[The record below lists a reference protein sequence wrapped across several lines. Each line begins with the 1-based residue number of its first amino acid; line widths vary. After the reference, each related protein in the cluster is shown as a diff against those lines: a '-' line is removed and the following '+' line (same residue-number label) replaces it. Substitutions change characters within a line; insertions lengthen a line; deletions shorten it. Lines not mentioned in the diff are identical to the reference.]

1 MKKILF
7 YTLLFC
13 LASVGFTSCNDD
25 EELTDSKITYYP
37 EMEIQGDKFTTL
49 PIGTPYVDKGC
60 KGTLLGEDC
69 TSGIVTEGVEDVDYN
84 TAGLYYVTYSYT
96 NKDGYLTKAKR
107 TVAVC
112 DPAITTNI
120 EGKYTVQ
127 SGSYRNSGGK
137 ITEFSKYSVTVKK
150 AAPGLFYVSDFF
162 GGYYDQGVGYGSTTA
177 MTGYIQLLADNSIKL
192 LSSNCNGFADLNS
205 LDGLENGKYDPA
217 TGEIS
222 FDAACLNGQMIFH
235 VILK

>member
-13 LASVGFTSCNDD
+13 LASVGFTSCSDD

-37 EMEIQGDKFTTL
+37 EMEIQGDEFTIL

-84 TAGLYYVTYSYT
+84 TAGLYYVTYFYT

-112 DPAITTNI
+112 DPSITTDI
-120 EGKYTVQ
+120 EGKYKVQ
-127 SGSYRNSGGK
+127 SGSYRDYNSAQE
-137 ITEFSKYSVTVKK
+137 EFAKYSVTIEK
-150 AAPGLFYVSDFF
+150 AAPGLFYISDLL
-162 GGYYDQGVGYGSTTA
+162 GGYYDQGRGYGSQYA
-177 MTGYIQLLADNSIKL
+177 MTGYIQLLSDNTIKL
-192 LSSNCNGFADLNS
+192 LSSHVDGFDDS
-205 LDGLENGKYDPA
+205 LDSMENGKYNPE

-222 FDAACLNGQMIFH
+222 FDVAYAGQMTFH
-235 VILK
+235 VVLK

>member
-13 LASVGFTSCNDD
+13 LASVGFTSCSDD

-37 EMEIQGDKFTTL
+37 EMEIQGDEFTIL

-84 TAGLYYVTYSYT
+84 TAGLYYVTYFYT

-112 DPAITTNI
+112 DPSITTDI
-120 EGKYTVQ
+120 EGKYKVQ
-127 SGSYRNSGGK
+127 SGSFRNTGSAQ
-137 ITEFSKYSVTVKK
+137 EAFAKYSVTITQ

-162 GGYYDQGVGYGSTTA
+162 GGFYDQGRGYGASTA
-177 MTGYIQLLADNSIKL
+177 MTGYIQLLADNTIKL
-192 LSSNCNGFADLNS
+192 LSSHVENWDDS
-205 LDGLENGKYDPA
+205 LDSFENGRYDPA

-222 FDAACLNGQMIFH
+222 FDAAYAGQMTFH

>member
-13 LASVGFTSCNDD
+13 LASVGFTSCSDD

-37 EMEIQGDKFTTL
+37 EMEIQGDEFTIL

-69 TSGIVTEGVEDVDYN
+69 TSGIVTKGVEDVDYN
-84 TAGLYYVTYSYT
+84 TAGLYYVTYFYT

-112 DPAITTNI
+112 DPSITTDI
-120 EGKYTVQ
+120 EGKYKVQ
-127 SGSYRNSGGK
+127 SGSYRDYNSAQE
-137 ITEFSKYSVTVKK
+137 EFAKYSVTIEK
-150 AAPGLFYVSDFF
+150 AAPGLFYISDLL
-162 GGYYDQGVGYGSTTA
+162 GGYYDQGRGYGSQYA
-177 MTGYIQLLADNSIKL
+177 MTGYIQLLSDNTIKL
-192 LSSNCNGFADLNS
+192 LSSHVDGFDDS
-205 LDGLENGKYDPA
+205 LDSMENGKYNPE

-222 FDAACLNGQMIFH
+222 FDVAYAGQMTFH

>member
-13 LASVGFTSCNDD
+13 LASVGFTSCSDD

-37 EMEIQGDKFTTL
+37 EMEIQGDKFTIL

-60 KGTLLGEDC
+60 KGTLQGEDC
-69 TSGIVTEGVEDVDYN
+69 TSGIVTEGVEDVDHN

-112 DPAITTNI
+112 DPSITTNI
-120 EGKYTVQ
+120 EGKYKVQ
-127 SGSYRNSGGK
+127 SGSYRDNGSAQ
-137 ITEFSKYSVTVKK
+137 EEYAKYSVTIRKD
-150 AAPGLFYVSDFF
+150 APGLFYISDLL
-162 GGYYDQGVGYGSTTA
+162 GGYYDQGRGYGSQYA
-177 MTGYIQLLADNSIKL
+177 MTGYIQLLSDNTIKL
-192 LSSNCNGFADLNS
+192 LSSHVDGFGDS
-205 LDGLENGKYDPA
+205 LDSMENGKYNPE

-222 FDAACLNGQMIFH
+222 FDVAYAGQMTFH
-235 VILK
+235 VVLK

>member
-13 LASVGFTSCNDD
+13 LASVGFTSCSDD

-37 EMEIQGDKFTTL
+37 EMEIQGDEFTIL

-60 KGTLLGEDC
+60 KGTLQGEDC
-69 TSGIVTEGVEDVDYN
+69 TSGIVTEGVEDVDHN

-112 DPAITTNI
+112 DPSITTDI
-120 EGKYTVQ
+120 EGKYKVQ
-127 SGSYRNSGGK
+127 SGSYRDYNSAQE
-137 ITEFSKYSVTVKK
+137 EFAKYSVTIEK
-150 AAPGLFYVSDFF
+150 AAPGLFYISDLL
-162 GGYYDQGVGYGSTTA
+162 GGYYDQGRGYGSQYA
-177 MTGYIQLLADNSIKL
+177 MTGYIQLLSDNTIKL
-192 LSSNCNGFADLNS
+192 LSSHVDGFDDS
-205 LDGLENGKYDPA
+205 LDSMENGKYNPE

-222 FDAACLNGQMIFH
+222 FDVAYAGQMTFH
-235 VILK
+235 VVLK

>member
-13 LASVGFTSCNDD
+13 LASIGFASCSDD

-37 EMEIQGDKFTTL
+37 EMEIQGDKFTIL

-69 TSGIVTEGVEDVDYN
+69 TSSLITEGVEDVDYN
-84 TAGLYYVTYSYT
+84 KAGLYYVTYSHI

-112 DPAITTNI
+112 DPSITTDI
-120 EGKYTVQ
+120 EGKYKVQ
-127 SGSYRNSGGK
+127 SGSFRNTGSAQE
-137 ITEFSKYSVTVKK
+137 EFAKYSVTITQ

-162 GGYYDQGVGYGSTTA
+162 GGFYDQGRGYGASTA
-177 MTGYIQLLADNSIKL
+177 MTGYIQLLADNTIKL
-192 LSSNCNGFADLNS
+192 LSSHVENWDDS
-205 LDGLENGKYDPA
+205 LDSFENGKYDPA

-222 FDAACLNGQMIFH
+222 FDAAYAGQMTFH

>member
-13 LASVGFTSCNDD
+13 LASVGFASCSDD

-37 EMEIQGDKFTTL
+37 EMEIQGDKFTIL

-69 TSGIVTEGVEDVDYN
+69 TSSLITEGVEDVDYN
-84 TAGLYYVTYSYT
+84 KAGLYYVTYSHI

-112 DPAITTNI
+112 DPSITTDI
-120 EGKYTVQ
+120 EGKYKVQ
-127 SGSYRNSGGK
+127 SGSYRDYNSAQE
-137 ITEFSKYSVTVKK
+137 EFAKYSVTIEK
-150 AAPGLFYVSDFF
+150 AAPGLFYISDLL
-162 GGYYDQGVGYGSTTA
+162 GGYYDQGRGYGSQYA
-177 MTGYIQLLADNSIKL
+177 MTGYIQLLSDNTIKL
-192 LSSNCNGFADLNS
+192 LSSHVDGFGDS
-205 LDGLENGKYDPA
+205 LDNMENGKYNPE

-222 FDAACLNGQMIFH
+222 FDVAYAGQMTFH

>member
-1 MKKILF
+1 
-7 YTLLFC
+7 
-13 LASVGFTSCNDD
+13 
-25 EELTDSKITYYP
+25 
-37 EMEIQGDKFTTL
+37 MEIQGDEFTIL

-84 TAGLYYVTYSYT
+84 TAGLYYVTYFYT

-112 DPAITTNI
+112 DPSITTDI
-120 EGKYTVQ
+120 EGKYKVQ
-127 SGSYRNSGGK
+127 SGSFRNIGSAQE
-137 ITEFSKYSVTVKK
+137 EFAKYSVTITQ

-162 GGYYDQGVGYGSTTA
+162 GGFYDQGRGYGASTA
-177 MTGYIQLLADNSIKL
+177 MTGYIQLLADNTIKL
-192 LSSNCNGFADLNS
+192 LSSHVENWDDS
-205 LDGLENGKYDPA
+205 LDSFENGKYDPA

-222 FDAACLNGQMIFH
+222 FDAAYAGQMTFH
-235 VILK
+235 IILK

>member
-13 LASVGFTSCNDD
+13 LASVGFTSCSDD

-37 EMEIQGDKFTTL
+37 EMEIQGDKFTIL

-84 TAGLYYVTYSYT
+84 TAGLYYVTYFYT

-107 TVAVC
+107 TIAVC
-112 DPAITTNI
+112 DPSITTDI
-120 EGKYTVQ
+120 EGKYKVQ
-127 SGSYRNSGGK
+127 SGSYRDYNSAQE
-137 ITEFSKYSVTVKK
+137 EFAKYSVTIEK
-150 AAPGLFYVSDFF
+150 AAPGLFYISDFL
-162 GGYYDQGVGYGSTTA
+162 GGYYDQGRGYGSQYA
-177 MTGYIQLLADNSIKL
+177 MTGYIQLLSDNTIKL
-192 LSSNCNGFADLNS
+192 LSSHVDGFDDS
-205 LDGLENGKYDPA
+205 LDSMENGKYNPE

-222 FDAACLNGQMIFH
+222 FDVAYAGQMTFH
-235 VILK
+235 VVLK

>member
-13 LASVGFTSCNDD
+13 LASVGFTSCSDD

-37 EMEIQGDKFTTL
+37 EMEIQGDEFTIL

-84 TAGLYYVTYSYT
+84 TAGLYYVTYFYT

-112 DPAITTNI
+112 DPSITTDI
-120 EGKYTVQ
+120 EGKYKVQ
-127 SGSYRNSGGK
+127 SGSFRNIGSAQE
-137 ITEFSKYSVTVKK
+137 EFAKYSVTITQ

-162 GGYYDQGVGYGSTTA
+162 GGFYDQGRGYGASTA
-177 MTGYIQLLADNSIKL
+177 MTGYIQLLADNTAKS
-192 LSSNCNGFADLNS
+192 
-205 LDGLENGKYDPA
+205 
-217 TGEIS
+217 
-222 FDAACLNGQMIFH
+222 
-235 VILK
+235 

>member
-13 LASVGFTSCNDD
+13 LASVGFASCSDD

-37 EMEIQGDKFTTL
+37 EMEIQGDKFTIL

-112 DPAITTNI
+112 DPSITTDI
-120 EGKYTVQ
+120 EGKYKVQ
-127 SGSYRNSGGK
+127 SGSYRDYNSAQE
-137 ITEFSKYSVTVKK
+137 EFAKYSVTIEK
-150 AAPGLFYVSDFF
+150 AAPGLFYISDFL
-162 GGYYDQGVGYGSTTA
+162 GGYYDQGRGYGSQYA
-177 MTGYIQLLADNSIKL
+177 MTGYIQLLSDNTIKL
-192 LSSNCNGFADLNS
+192 LSSHVDGFDDS
-205 LDGLENGKYDPA
+205 LDSMENGKYNPE

-222 FDAACLNGQMIFH
+222 FDVAYAGQMTFH
-235 VILK
+235 VVLK

>member
-13 LASVGFTSCNDD
+13 LASIGFSSCSDD

-37 EMEIQGDKFTTL
+37 EMDIQGDKFTIL

-84 TAGLYYVTYSYT
+84 TAGLYYVTYFYT

-112 DPAITTNI
+112 DPSITTDI
-120 EGKYTVQ
+120 EGKYKVQ
-127 SGSYRNSGGK
+127 SGSYRANNSAQE
-137 ITEFSKYSVTVKK
+137 EFAKYSVTIEKV
-150 AAPGLFYVSDFF
+150 APALFYISDLL
-162 GGYYDQGVGYGSTTA
+162 GGYYDQGRGYGSSTA
-177 MTGYIQLLADNSIKL
+177 MTGYIQLLSDNTIKV
-192 LSSNCNGFADLNS
+192 LSSHVDAWGDS
-205 LDGLENGKYDPA
+205 LDSFENGKYDPT
-217 TGEIS
+217 TGEIT
-222 FDAACLNGQMIFH
+222 FDVAYASQMTFH
-235 VILK
+235 IILK

>member
-13 LASVGFTSCNDD
+13 LASVGFTSCSDD

-37 EMEIQGDKFTTL
+37 EMEIQGDEFTIL

-84 TAGLYYVTYSYT
+84 TAGLYYVTYFYT

-112 DPAITTNI
+112 DPSITTDI
-120 EGKYTVQ
+120 EGKYKVQ
-127 SGSYRNSGGK
+127 SGSYRDNGSAQ
-137 ITEFSKYSVTVKK
+137 EEYAKYSVTIKNV
-150 AAPGLFYVSDFF
+150 APGLFYISDLL
-162 GGYYDQGVGYGSTTA
+162 GGYYDQGRGYGSQYA
-177 MTGYIQLLADNSIKL
+177 MTGYIQLLSDNTIKL
-192 LSSNCNGFADLNS
+192 LSSHVDGFGDS
-205 LDGLENGKYDPA
+205 LDSMENGKYDPA

-222 FDAACLNGQMIFH
+222 FDAAYAGQMTFH

>member
-13 LASVGFTSCNDD
+13 LASVGFTSCSDD

-37 EMEIQGDKFTTL
+37 EMEIQGDEFTIL

-84 TAGLYYVTYSYT
+84 TAGLYYVTYFYT

-112 DPAITTNI
+112 DPSITTNI
-120 EGKYTVQ
+120 EGKYKVQ
-127 SGSYRNSGGK
+127 SGSYRDNGSAQ
-137 ITEFSKYSVTVKK
+137 EEYAKYSVTIKN
-150 AAPGLFYVSDFF
+150 AAPGLFYISDLL
-162 GGYYDQGVGYGSTTA
+162 GGYYDQGRGYGSQYA
-177 MTGYIQLLADNSIKL
+177 MTGYIQLLSDNTIKL
-192 LSSNCNGFADLNS
+192 LSSHVDGFGDS
-205 LDGLENGKYDPA
+205 LDSMENGMYNPE

-222 FDAACLNGQMIFH
+222 FDVAYAGQMTFH

>member
-13 LASVGFTSCNDD
+13 LASVGFTSCSDD

-37 EMEIQGDKFTTL
+37 ELEIQGDDFTL
-49 PIGTPYVDKGC
+49 VPIGTKYVDEGC
-60 KGTLLGEDC
+60 KGILLGEDC

-84 TAGLYYVTYSYT
+84 TPGLYYVTYSYT
-96 NKDGYLTKAKR
+96 NKDGYLKSAKR

-112 DPAITTNI
+112 DPSITTDI

-127 SGSYRNSGGK
+127 SGSYRDNGSAQE
-137 ITEFSKYSVTVKK
+137 EFAKYSVTIKK
-150 AAPGLFYVSDFF
+150 SAPGLFYVSDFL
-162 GGYYDQGVGYGSTTA
+162 GGYYDQGRGYGSLYA
-177 MTGYIQLLADNSIKL
+177 MTGYLQLLSDNSVKL
-192 LSSNCNGFADLNS
+192 LSSHVDAWGDS
-205 LDGLENGKYDPA
+205 LDSMENGKYDPA
-217 TGEIS
+217 TGEIT
-222 FDAACLNGQMIFH
+222 FDVAYAGQMTFH

>member
-13 LASVGFTSCNDD
+13 LASVGFTSCSDD

-37 EMEIQGDKFTTL
+37 EMEIQGDEFTIL

-84 TAGLYYVTYSYT
+84 TAGLYYVTYFYT

-107 TVAVC
+107 KVAVC
-112 DPAITTNI
+112 DPSITTDI
-120 EGKYTVQ
+120 EGKYKVQ
-127 SGSYRNSGGK
+127 SGSYRDYNSAQE
-137 ITEFSKYSVTVKK
+137 EFAKYSVTIEK
-150 AAPGLFYVSDFF
+150 AAPGLFYISDFL
-162 GGYYDQGVGYGSTTA
+162 GGYYDQGRGYGSQYA
-177 MTGYIQLLADNSIKL
+177 MTGYIQLLSDNTIKL
-192 LSSNCNGFADLNS
+192 LSSHVDGFGDS
-205 LDGLENGKYDPA
+205 LDSMENGKYNPE

-222 FDAACLNGQMIFH
+222 FDVAYAGQMTFH
-235 VILK
+235 VVLK